1 MQQMSIE
8 SVLIKIS
15 EKFEKWPDPH
25 NILDAYLHSNDLEH

>member
-15 EKFEKWPDPH
+15 EKFEKWPDPY
-25 NILDAYLHSNDLEH
+25 NILDVY